1 MTNHEIAQLL
11 RNVAASFAIK
21 DEKKFRFQL
30 IAYQKAADSIEN
42 ATSQVADLYK
52 EQKLDN
58 LPGMGAR
65 IKSRLEELM
74 KNGSVSHFYS
84 VKKDFPEAVFPL
96 IGLLGFGPK
105 KAYKL
110 VTAFKLSDPKTVVDD
125 LEKVAKEGKIASLE
139 GFGEKSQSDVLRS
152 INEFRLQKGKASR
165 MLLPFATELAEKM
178 VSYLKTSPNVKYA
191 QPLGSL
197 RRELATI
204 GDLDI
209 AVATDHPTEVIKHF
223 TNYPYKDRVREQGPI
238 TASILTSGGKQIDLM
253 TQPTASFGSLLQHF
267 TGSKLHNIHLRDYA
281 LKLGLS
287 LSEKGIK
294 HIKEKG
300 EPMKQYATEKE
311 FYSALKMEW
320 IPPEIREDTGE
331 IEMALKNTLPNLI
344 ETKDMK
350 GDLHIHSNYPIDP
363 SHDLGRDDMSTM
375 LKRAK
380 ELGYSYLG
388 FSEHNP
394 SISTH
399 TKEQIYSIL
408 DKRQNYI
415 EQLKKS
421 NNNIRIINLLEID
434 ILASGDLAID
444 DKSFS
449 YLDAGIVSI
458 HSSLGIDAETMTK
471 RGLKGLS
478 HPKAEIFAHPTGR
491 MLNERPGYTL
501 DWEKIFDFCKTN
513 NKALEINSW
522 PQRLDLPDTLIKQ
535 AIGHGVKLVID
546 TDSHAVGH
554 MDLMRFGVAVGR
566 RGWATKSDVLNSLE
580 YNDFIRWIK
589 S

>member
-21 DEKKFRFQL
+21 DEKKFRFQM

-52 EQKLDN
+52 EDKLDTI
-58 LPGMGAR
+58 PGIGDT

-74 KNGSVSHFYS
+74 KNGSVSHFES
-84 VKKDFPEAVFPL
+84 VKKDIPESVFPL
-96 IGLLGFGPK
+96 LSLPGFGPK

-110 VTAFKLSDPKTVVDD
+110 VTAFKLNDPKTIVDD
-125 LEKVAKEGKIASLE
+125 LEKVAKDGKIAPLE

-152 INEFRLQKGKASR
+152 ISEFRLQKGKASR

-178 VSYLKTSPNVKYA
+178 VTYLKASKYVKYA

-223 TNYPYKDRVREQGPI
+223 TDYPYKDRVIEQGPM

-458 HSSLGIDAETMTK
+458 HSSLGMDVETMTK
-471 RGLKGLS
+471 RVLKGLS
-478 HPKAEIFAHPTGR
+478 HPKAKIFAHPTGR